1 MFWFFC
7 PEACGIL
14 APQSGGWN
22 HTPYFGRPSLTPW
35 TIREVSICFH
45 MAAIHH
51 SDGLVFLLYQ
61 GWAIFLTMICT
72 PCIISDLPFVFKS
85 APLKKTYKFIWKGNL
100 TFTTINRKLACDKK
114 EIIVNINTTYAKKE
128 CWIPP
133 RYHCLQK
140 GLGWRPAVSLF
151 QRRRAAV
158 REGLDFLLDVSVQ
171 RVEGELEGDSCLTW
185 WLGVI

>member
-72 PCIISDLPFVFKS
+72 PCIISDLTFVFKS
-85 APLKKTYKFIWKGNL
+85 DPLKKTYKFIWKGNL
-100 TFTTINRKLACDKK
+100 TFTTINRKLACYKK